1 MSSAPPPRS
10 TPRQALSASEVGL
23 YVAHTGTAKGRGVY
37 AARAYAAGE
46 VVELAPVILFDGKFN
61 AIPSEVREL
70 LFNWSALAGVPVA
83 HGLALGYGSLY
94 NHDNPANLRYE
105 ADAASRVLR
114 FIAARDVAVGEELT
128 INYNDA
134 RGVHTE
140 EGDTWF
146 AKHGIEAI
154 TNADGA

>member
-1 MSSAPPPRS
+1 MSAMPPPS
-10 TPRQALSASEVGL
+10 PPSHALSASDAGL
-23 YVAHTGTAKGRGVY
+23 YVAHTGTPKGRGVY
-37 AARAYAAGE
+37 SARAYAAGD
-46 VVELAPVILFDGKFN
+46 VVELAPVILFDGKFK
-61 AIPSEVREL
+61 AIPAEVREL
-70 LFNWSALAGVPVA
+70 LFNWSALAGAQVA

-105 ADAASRVLR
+105 ADEPRRVLR
-114 FIAARDVAVGEELT
+114 FIAARDVAAGEELT

-134 RGVHTE
+134 RGVHAE

-154 TNADGA
+154 TNGDSA